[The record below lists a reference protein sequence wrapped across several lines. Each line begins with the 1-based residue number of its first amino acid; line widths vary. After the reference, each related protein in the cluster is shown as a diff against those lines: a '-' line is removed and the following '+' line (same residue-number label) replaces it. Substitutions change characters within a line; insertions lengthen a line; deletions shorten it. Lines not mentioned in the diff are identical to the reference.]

1 MLVSCLLILKGQM
14 SYDTSI
20 PCRTIVLDLNG
31 LTFGI
36 NPDKQTVYPRSR
48 YKPWSIDLWCGFKE
62 LNEGSIAYTAFTTGT
77 IET

>member
-48 YKPWSIDLWCGFKE
+48 YKSMID
-62 LNEGSIAYTAFTTGT
+62 
-77 IET
+77 